1 MNIKAHIKNNKAFT
15 LIELMMGVLI
25 VSIIGAIIAGS
36 YVAGSTIKTK
46 QEDLL
51 TVEQN
56 LRVAMYLIT
65 RELKMAAFDLTPT
78 WSMAVNRNLNV
89 ITNPAGGQSSITFQY
104 RVDGP
109 TIDVN
114 WDGIS
119 DDGDLVTVTYNLNA
133 TGQLNRTVL
142 MPNGITS
149 PPMTIADNISSI
161 TFSYFNDDGLGQG
174 NRAWSTTPATNAP
187 AFTFAT
193 GISIVAQ
200 NNQINPKI
208 PSQRHQFRDPYTGT
222 IYQTPDDQFERRM
235 SSSVVCLR
243 NMIF

>member
-1 MNIKAHIKNNKAFT
+1 M
-15 LIELMMGVLI
+15 IELMMGILV

-36 YVAGSTIKTK
+36 YVAGNTIKTK

-51 TVEQN
+51 SVEQN

-65 RELKMAAFDLTPT
+65 RELKMAAFDLAPT

-119 DDGDLVTVTYNLNA
+119 DDGVLVTVTYNLNA
-133 TGQLNRTVL
+133 LTGQLNRTVL
-142 MPNGITS
+142 MPNGINTT
-149 PPMTIADNISSI
+149 MTIADNISSI
-161 TFSYFNDDGLGQG
+161 TFSYFNDDGQGQG
-174 NRAWSTTPATNAP
+174 NRVWSTIPAANAP
-187 AFTFAT
+187 AFTFAA

-208 PSQRHQFRDPYTGT
+208 PAQQHQFRDPYTGT
-222 IYQTPDDQFERRM
+222 IYQTPVDQFERRM